1 MRMNSYLPR
10 RRIYTALVPDEW
22 TTLFSSPV
30 YVYKEYNL
38 HHINRMPLHQPLFYL
53 FGRTSTK
60 ENFAFLNIYKTLQT
74 NLQEGHL
81 LGIELVEDL
90 VPETFR

>member
-1 MRMNSYLPR
+1 
-10 RRIYTALVPDEW
+10 
-22 TTLFSSPV
+22 
-30 YVYKEYNL
+30 
-38 HHINRMPLHQPLFYL
+38 MPLHQPLFYL
-53 FGRTSTK
+53 FGKTGTK